1 MGNNNSTGG
10 ARPHGPGDAGGSSNL
25 ASRPLG
31 APASSSA
38 NSQSSAAASGSPLRG
53 HCYACDVRGPATV
66 DSASGDLVCGGC
78 GAVGFVERLPETA
91 TAPSSSVPPTAS
103 GIPTGAPGSA
113 TSDPAAVVENA
124 FGVPVG
130 ELMAQLMGGLA
141 GLQSEDTGLF
151 FYGDA
156 DFEEHGAEGRSSR
169 RASQGDPLCP
179 RVVFG
184 SEQQRQQEEARR
196 MMRSVFGTS
205 VGQRPLGHGAQG
217 ADGPAQNA
225 GQAPFIQIGNL
236 VMQALNQ
243 ALSGGAAAGLGVGED
258 AMDQI
263 LTMIMQNDVN
273 RYGSPPA
280 AASVIRSLREET
292 LTEEQA
298 REAGPCAICQ
308 EDYRRE
314 DIVHRLTEDASQCSH
329 VFHRQCIIPWLEQ
342 HNSCPV
348 CRFELPTD
356 DAAYNQRR
364 AELRNRVRSTL
375 TSVAAAASNSSS
387 PSAQGLAGQGGECEA
402 ASEAEPHPTS
412 TFSQSGQE
420 ATEGERDRDAERD
433 QTSNMSGQ
441 SERRPSPLASANET
455 AGSFSSSSASSSFS
469 PSHRSSS
476 SSASSSS
483 SSFPSSSSSD
493 SVPPRSTAYSWVA
506 SGPSASSSARS
517 SSSPVSAADSGGL
530 PFSQSTASNSQSE
543 PFQAFSFSA
552 TSQPSSSGPRQFAF
566 SSSPPFFGVGGGIGF
581 VPGMIHTAQ
590 FPPQFFHAESAGPGA
605 GATFGASVPQSG
617 PGVGHVFEASVG
629 FDDPETTQQ
638 QIQEMMQQIFT
649 GMAGGPPGSQT
660 RSQDESRDTRRGFDG
675 REDGCRQQ

>member
-1 MGNNNSTGG
+1 MGNNNSSGG
-10 ARPHGPGDAGGSSNL
+10 ARPHAPGGAGGSSNL

-31 APASSSA
+31 VPASSAA

-91 TAPSSSVPPTAS
+91 AAPSSSVPPSAS
-103 GIPTGAPGSA
+103 GIPAGAGGSA
-113 TSDPAAVVENA
+113 ASDPAAVVENA
-124 FGVPVG
+124 FGIPVG
-130 ELMAQLMGGLA
+130 ELMTQLMGGLA

-156 DFEEHGAEGRSSR
+156 DFEEQGAEGRSSG

-184 SEQQRQQEEARR
+184 SEQQRQQEDARR
-196 MMRSVFGTS
+196 MIRSVFGAS
-205 VGQRPLGHGAQG
+205 VGQGPLGHGTRG
-217 ADGPAQNA
+217 DGPVQNS
-225 GQAPFIQIGNL
+225 GQAPFIQLGNL

-308 EDYRRE
+308 EDYSRE
-314 DIVHRLTEDASQCSH
+314 DVVHRLTEDASQCSH

-387 PSAQGLAGQGGECEA
+387 PSAQGPAGQGGECEA
-402 ASEAEPHPTS
+402 PNEAEPHPTS
-412 TFSQSGQE
+412 AFSQNGQK
-420 ATEGERDRDAERD
+420 ATEGERDREAERD
-433 QTSNMSGQ
+433 HTLNMSGQ
-441 SERRPSPLASANET
+441 SERRPSPSPSANET
-455 AGSFSSSSASSSFS
+455 AASSSSSSTSSSCPPSSSSRASSSSSFP
-469 PSHRSSS
+469 PSSSS
-476 SSASSSS
+476 SSAS
-483 SSFPSSSSSD
+483 
-493 SVPPRSTAYSWVA
+493 VPPRPTAYSWVA

-517 SSSPVSAADSGGL
+517 SSSPASAADSGGSS
-530 PFSQSTASNSQSE
+530 FSQSTASNSQSA

-552 TSQPSSSGPRQFAF
+552 TSQPSSSGPRPFAF
-566 SSSPPFFGVGGGIGF
+566 SSAPPFFGVGGGIGF

-590 FPPQFFHAESAGPGA
+590 FPPQFFHAESTGPGA
-605 GATFGASVPQSG
+605 GATFGASIPQSG

-649 GMAGGPPGSQT
+649 GMARGPLGSPT

-675 REDGCRQQ
+675 GEDGCRQQ